1 MNAEQKPENTTPET
15 PAAAVPSDIAQIM
28 QLLKDYLLPIGVGLL
43 IAIVIIVGY
52 GMYKSN
58 KSAKSEEAAAALM
71 QARNLEDIQRVA
83 KEYKKTPAG
92 PAALLGLANNYLQS
106 GQTPMA
112 KTTYDQFITEY
123 PQHIM
128 VPSAE
133 LGKAYCIEAEGDFN
147 SAITAFQEFVKNNP
161 DYFMTPEAILSQ
173 GRCLEQLGR
182 YDDAIIVYENFLAEN
197 PESRWIPHAKTAIQY
212 VKKSRRAHEKG
223 LDVPTAPLISTQ
235 PAVGFTNLPGT
246 EAEVTEAPAAAE
258 TATTEAPAQ
267 PVSEE
272 APATDA
278 APAE

>member
-1 MNAEQKPENTTPET
+1 MNAEQKPETTTPET

-71 QARNLEDIQRVA
+71 QARSLEDIQRVA
-83 KEYKKTPAG
+83 KEYKTTPAG

-106 GQTPMA
+106 GQIQMA

-147 SAITAFQEFVKNNP
+147 GAITAFQAFVTNNP
-161 DYFMTPEAILSQ
+161 GYFMAPEAILSQ

-182 YDDAIIVYENFLAEN
+182 YDDAIILYENFIAEN

-223 LDVPTAPLISTQ
+223 LDVPTAPLISMQ
-235 PAVGFTNLPGT
+235 PATGFANLPAT
-246 EAEVTEAPAAAE
+246 EAEVIEAPAAAE
-258 TATTEAPAQ
+258 TAATEAPAQ
-267 PVSEE
+267 PVSEA